1 MTQCEHC
8 FVRFEAPAR
17 SAGGMANCDSCG
29 RATTIPGG
37 TDVEWIAVCIINVFL
52 AAVAIAVAYQIGG
65 PVGGVIALLVCT
77 VVGLKFRLSS

>member
-8 FVRFEAPAR
+8 FVRFDAPAR

-37 TDVEWIAVCIINVFL
+37 SDVEWIAVCAIGVL
-52 AAVAIAVAYQIGG
+52 VAAVATAVAYQVGG
-65 PVGGVIALLVCT
+65 PVGGVAALLVCT
-77 VVGLKFRLSS
+77 VLGLVFRLSS